1 MIAEKDDSTMAKVRK
16 AFQLVRETTRRGPIL
31 KAINILEQ
39 LGARWRPVG
48 DRDTNFATIY
58 LSSNPDISVVE
69 RVTNSID
76 AVIEAKAETS
86 SQLKKCKSPR
96 NFVQEAFGVKKGELI
111 SLSEDQRKKL
121 VEETGIAL
129 TLHDGDFF
137 ETPTIDIRDP
147 GIGLARKEFPL
158 TILSLNRANK
168 INKWYTMGRFGQ
180 GGATTFRFSEFTII
194 ISRKRAFNFSSDQ
207 VSFTVVKFQKPLPS
221 EKDGKYVY
229 LVAGDN
235 LPFSI
240 PAEQTSF
247 QYGTLV
253 RHINYKL
260 GKKHFIDVYSSL
272 QMLLFD
278 PVLPFWLC
286 EERSGPNKS
295 ERRRIFGSR
304 DRLGRS
310 NLVEDF
316 DEILVPL
323 GNEEELGNLVI
334 RWWVFKLRTQTKQKM
349 TFINPDNPIIIT
361 YLGQT
366 HAILPRRIFHTD
378 CGFAYLYKD
387 LVVQIDCDKISDK
400 GRRVIFTSTREV
412 VTKEGNNLLRQALID
427 ALSQEEALRE
437 IDWKRQEQFLKEGI
451 TKETEEMRRKL
462 AEMINRIRPGTFRM
476 PTGKDTGPWKR
487 PSQRGK
493 SRKHKEP
500 LPTKEFP
507 TFIRIANKADPIKF
521 RNTRNTRI
529 ELESDAQDGFLEKFS
544 ESASLELCGD
554 APKYTQ
560 IVARHRDFK
569 GGRLFLNVRLVGDHP
584 VGTEFQFGIKLKVIN
599 PRLTELVDTR
609 RGVVTQERLTGG
621 DRRKVLLDAPR
632 IIPVMPQDSFWQA
645 NEWTEDNVAEVRE
658 DTGTDIYV
666 SLGNKWYLG
675 AIVRSSYGEVHK
687 ELLKNRYVLHIA
699 FHAYLQ
705 YLGLKDAPA
714 DIPQTTLDEIRQQEL
729 ERAARTILIA
739 FTSERA
745 FERVDVD

>member
-1 MIAEKDDSTMAKVRK
+1 MIAVKDVSTVAKVRE
-16 AFQLVRETTRRGPIL
+16 AFQLLSKTTCRGPIL
-31 KAINILEQ
+31 KAINMLER

-48 DRDTNFATIY
+48 DRETNFATIY
-58 LSSNPDISVVE
+58 LSSNPEISAVE

-76 AVIEAKAETS
+76 AVIEAVAEANPL
-86 SQLKKCKSPR
+86 LKKCKSPR
-96 NFVQEAFGVKKGELI
+96 NFVQEAFGVKRGELI
-111 SLSEDQRKKL
+111 SLSEDKRKKL
-121 VEETGIAL
+121 VEETGIVL
-129 TLHDGDFF
+129 TPHDGDFY
-137 ETPTIDIRDP
+137 ETPTIDIQDA

-180 GGATTFRFSEFTII
+180 GGATTFRFSDFTII
-194 ISRKRAFNFSSDQ
+194 ISRKRVSNLSNDQ
-207 VSFTVVKFQKPLPS
+207 VSFTIVKFQRPLPS

-229 LVAGDN
+229 LVASDN

-240 PAEQTSF
+240 PAAQTSF

-253 RHINYKL
+253 RHINYRF
-260 GKKHFIDVYSSL
+260 GKKYFIDLYSSL

-286 EERSGPNKS
+286 EGRSGSNKG

-310 NLVEDF
+310 DLVEDF
-316 DEILVPL
+316 DETLVPL
-323 GNEEELGNLVI
+323 GNDGELGNLVI

-349 TFINPDNPIIIT
+349 TFIDPDNPIIIT

-366 HAILPRRIFHTD
+366 HAILPRRILHTN

-387 LVVQIDCDKISDK
+387 LVIQIDCDEISDK

-412 VTKEGNNLLRQALID
+412 VTKEGNDLLRQALID

-462 AEMINRIRPGTFRM
+462 AEMINRIKPGTFRM
-476 PTGKDTGPWKR
+476 PTGKDKGPWKR
-487 PSQRGK
+487 PSKRGK

-507 TFIRIANKADPIKF
+507 TFILIANKADPIKF

-529 ELESDAQDGFLEKFS
+529 ELESDAEDGFLEKFK
-544 ESASLELCGD
+544 ESAMLAVCGD
-554 APKYTQ
+554 ALKYTQ
-560 IVARHRDFK
+560 IVSRHRDFK
-569 GGRLFLNVRLVGDHP
+569 GGRLYLNVRLIGDHP
-584 VGTEFQFGIKLKVIN
+584 VGTEFQFGIKLQVIN
-599 PRLTELVDTR
+599 PHLTELVDTR
-609 RGVVTQERLTGG
+609 RGIVTQEMLTGG
-621 DRRKVLLDAPR
+621 DRSKVLLDAPR
-632 IIPVMPQDSFWQA
+632 IISVMPEDSFWEA

-666 SLGNKWYLG
+666 SLGNKWYVG
-675 AIVRSSYGEVHK
+675 TIVRSSYGEVHK
-687 ELLKNRYVLHIA
+687 ELLKNRFVLHIA

-705 YLGLKDAPA
+705 YLGLKDTSA
-714 DIPQTTLDEIRQQEL
+714 DIPQTTLDEIKQQEL
-729 ERAARTILIA
+729 ERAARTILTA
-739 FTSERA
+739 ATSERA
-745 FERVDVD
+745 FDKVDVE